1 MLHNYIRMHAAKN
14 MRMKASPTQS
24 LHLYEL
30 KQHKPWFREEY
41 LQPVVQRKQAKIQ
54 VFTVSQTKHCRE
66 SKQLKALSL
75 QTVQEKI
82 FIS

>member
-1 MLHNYIRMHAAKN
+1 MNGAKN
-14 MRMKASPTQS
+14 IRMKASPIQS
-24 LHLYEL
+24 IGLYQL
-30 KQHKPWFREEY
+30 KQHKPWFHEEY
-41 LQPVVQRKQAKIQ
+41 LQLLVQRKQAKIQ